1 MVKHGQRDRLPWR
14 QRVFPCVSVTFFGAI
29 PPRYQARSKQ
39 KGLRYAVEGFIPNI
53 KLRNEWDTTT
63 IDANAY
69 QSQEKSEKPHDHAK
83 LPQMQPAQPW
93 RFYKLVQWLIVWSS
107 KYITC
112 AAYWFILPPI
122 QEYTFALTS
131 RLFITTATD
140 CVSCSCWMR
149 FSCLKSN

>member
-1 MVKHGQRDRLPWR
+1 VVLQLAFRRAPPPLVTVAASVKQMVKHEQRDRLQWW

-112 AAYWFILPPI
+112 AAYLFILPPI
-122 QEYTFALTS
+122 QE
-131 RLFITTATD
+131 
-140 CVSCSCWMR
+140 
-149 FSCLKSN
+149 